1 VLANKTLSSGI
12 AKRNGIERCRTL
24 RPLPT
29 QAGAIPA
36 LSDAKKLHAILFLGS
51 ADKNISVYRF

>member
-1 VLANKTLSSGI
+1 
-12 AKRNGIERCRTL
+12 
-24 RPLPT
+24 LPT

-36 LSDAKKLHAILFLGS
+36 LSDAKTLVRRRMLWMPKLHAILFLGS